1 MQNNHYIPLNIF
13 TFIIYTYF
21 FSICDLFCGFV
32 LMFEFSFFLKALE
45 KDMKDYLMEVTGRV
59 LPTQVNEVTGTI
71 RVKGHFDKELK
82 EWLLSKGF

>member
-1 MQNNHYIPLNIF
+1 MQF
-13 TFIIYTYF
+13 TVIYLFIYF
-21 FSICDLFCGFV
+21 V
-32 LMFEFSFFLKALE
+32 KALE
-45 KDMKDYLMEVTGRV
+45 KEMKDYLMEVTGRV

>member
-1 MQNNHYIPLNIF
+1 
-13 TFIIYTYF
+13 
-21 FSICDLFCGFV
+21 
-32 LMFEFSFFLKALE
+32 
-45 KDMKDYLMEVTGRV
+45 MKDYLMEVTGRV